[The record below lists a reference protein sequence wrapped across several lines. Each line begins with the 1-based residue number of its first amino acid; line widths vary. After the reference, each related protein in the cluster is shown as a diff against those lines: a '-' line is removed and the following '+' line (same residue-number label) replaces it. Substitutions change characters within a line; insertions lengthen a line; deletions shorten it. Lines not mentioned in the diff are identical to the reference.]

1 MVDTPEKIANIDND
15 KFYGNHSFLAERLN
29 EPWVDHTNSNR
40 GQMFASHFQQ
50 MIGITGSE
58 SPLISTGFENQ
69 TFKNS
74 SLGYYKV
81 PENKKLRVLNKIVKN
96 KYNYVLIVQDINS
109 GEYDIIKRQEGINLT
124 EHFGLDYNNT
134 KIDSLKVDDEID
146 SNEMLY
152 HDDNYDDEGNA
163 QYGLNLNAVYI
174 SHKGDTNEDAAV
186 ISESTA
192 KRMGSTFVKKV
203 SIKLNTNDIPLN
215 LFGDETYYKSFP
227 DIGESFTNER
237 PFFEFRRL
245 NYSDIVGINDNALR
259 LQSEGD
265 THFITHG
272 KIIDID
278 IYNNYDEDLLSEEKY
293 SEQIYNEYKNI
304 KRYYKEFL
312 DAVSPLVKDK
322 DTRDKVST
330 ALFAEYNTIAHF
342 NDHENIK
349 LTYDGSKFDKL
360 LIEFTVMYN
369 DIMGVGSKL
378 TNRLTNLVSILQ

>member
-15 KFYGNHSFLAERLN
+15 RFYNNHSFLAERLN

-50 MIGITGSE
+50 MIGIKGSE
-58 SPLISTGFENQ
+58 IPLISTGFENQ

-81 PENKKLRVLNKIVKN
+81 PKDKKYKVLHKIVKN
-96 KYNYVLIVQDINS
+96 KYNYVLIIQDVNS

-124 EHFGLDYNNT
+124 EHFGLDYDNT
-134 KIDSLKVDDEID
+134 KIDAVNVGDTLE
-146 SNEMLY
+146 SNEMLF
-152 HDDNYDDEGNA
+152 HDDNYDNEGNA
-163 QYGLNLNAVYI
+163 KYGLNLNAVYI

-186 ISESTA
+186 ISQSTA
-192 KRMGSTFVKKV
+192 EKMGSTFVKKV

-215 LFGDETYYKSFP
+215 LFGDETHYKSFP
-227 DIGESFTNER
+227 NIGEPFSNQC

-245 NYSDIVGINDNALR
+245 NYSDIVGINDNALTI
-259 LQSEGD
+259 QSEND

-272 KIIDID
+272 KIIDIN
-278 IYNNYDEDLLSEEKY
+278 IYNNYDEDLLAEEKY

-312 DAVSPLVKDK
+312 DAVYPLVSDK
-322 DTRDKVST
+322 NNRNKVST

-342 NDHENIK
+342 NDSENIK

-378 TNRLTNLVSILQ
+378 TNRYGVTKL